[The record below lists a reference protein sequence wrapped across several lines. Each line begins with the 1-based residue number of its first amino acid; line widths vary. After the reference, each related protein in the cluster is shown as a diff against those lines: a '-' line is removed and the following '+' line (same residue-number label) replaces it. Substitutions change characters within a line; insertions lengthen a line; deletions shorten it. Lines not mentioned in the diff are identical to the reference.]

1 MIRFDQSG
9 SCSSAAA
16 LPPAQWAM
24 LGLLLVAVVLAN
36 VDQPYPEL
44 APLQHVPTVLLA
56 LTAPLLLRRWPL
68 STGSVASIWLF
79 LLLHTLGGRYIYS
92 YVPYDDWSRALTGQ
106 TLSDLVGWSRN
117 HYDRFIHFAFG
128 LLWTLPVREA
138 LVRRHGVT
146 PSLGLFMGFAFVAL
160 IGALYEIFEWALTIA
175 VAADMADSYN
185 GQQGDPWDPQK
196 DMAMAQIGSVAAI
209 LWAKVKRA

>member
-1 MIRFDQSG
+1 MTGRRDYRT
-9 SCSSAAA
+9 SAAA

-56 LTAPLLLRRWPL
+56 LAAPLLLRRWPL
-68 STGSVASIWLF
+68 STGSVAAIWLF

-92 YVPYDDWSRALTGQ
+92 YVPYNEWCRALTGHGP
-106 TLSDLVGWSRN
+106 SDLLGWSRN

>member
-1 MIRFDQSG
+1 MTGRRD
-9 SCSSAAA
+9 CRTSAAA

-56 LTAPLLLRRWPL
+56 LAAPLLLRRWPL
-68 STGSVASIWLF
+68 STGSVAAIWLF

-92 YVPYDDWSRALTGQ
+92 YVPYDDWSRALTGHGP
-106 TLSDLVGWSRN
+106 SDLLGWSRN
-117 HYDRFIHFAFG
+117 HYDRFIHLAFG

-146 PSLGLFMGFAFVAL
+146 PSLGLFVGFAFAAL
-160 IGALYEIFEWALTIA
+160 IGALYEIFEWVLTIA

>member
-1 MIRFDQSG
+1 MTGRRG
-9 SCSSAAA
+9 YWASAAA

-24 LGLLLVAVVLAN
+24 IGLLLVAVILAN
-36 VDQPYPEL
+36 IEQPYPEL

-56 LTAPLLLRRWPL
+56 LAAPLLLRRWSL
-68 STGSVASIWLF
+68 STGSVAAIWVF

-92 YVPYDDWSRALTGQ
+92 YVPYDDWSRALTGHS
-106 TLSDLVGWSRN
+106 LSDLFGWSRN

-146 PSLGLFMGFAFVAL
+146 PSLGLFIGFAFVAL

>member
-1 MIRFDQSG
+1 MTGRRG
-9 SCSSAAA
+9 YWASAAA
-16 LPPAQWAM
+16 LSPAQWAM
-24 LGLLLVAVVLAN
+24 IGLLLVAVILAN
-36 VDQPYPEL
+36 IEQPYPEL

-92 YVPYDDWSRALTGQ
+92 YVPYDDWNRALTGQ
-106 TLSDLVGWSRN
+106 TLSDLFGWSRN
-117 HYDRFIHFAFG
+117 HYDRLIHLAFG

-138 LVRRHGVT
+138 LVRRHGVSR
-146 PSLGLFMGFAFVAL
+146 SLGLFMGFAFVAL
-160 IGALYEIFEWALTIA
+160 IGALYEIFEWVLTIA

>member
-1 MIRFDQSG
+1 MTGRRD
-9 SCSSAAA
+9 CRTSAAA

-56 LTAPLLLRRWPL
+56 LAAPLLLRRWPL
-68 STGSVASIWLF
+68 STGSVAAIWLF

>member
-1 MIRFDQSG
+1 MTGRRSYWA
-9 SCSSAAA
+9 SAAA
-16 LPPAQWAM
+16 LPPAQRAM
-24 LGLLLVAVVLAN
+24 LGLLLAAVVLAN
-36 VDQPYPEL
+36 IDQPYPEL

-56 LTAPLLLRRWPL
+56 LAAPLLLRRWPL

-106 TLSDLVGWSRN
+106 SPSDLLGWSRN
-117 HYDRFIHFAFG
+117 HFDRFIHLAFG

-138 LVRRHGVT
+138 LVRRHGV
-146 PSLGLFMGFAFVAL
+146 PRSLGLFMGFAFVAL
-160 IGALYEIFEWALTIA
+160 IGALYEIFEWVLTIA